1 MTLRLPAP
9 VLLALIGAVIVL
21 LLGLGVWQLQRN
33 DWKQGLVAE
42 RNARTDDAA
51 LTVEDARALDL
62 DQLDYRRLGD
72 AAAWDTDR
80 SFVLAN
86 RARFDTKGEELV
98 VPLLIA
104 PGGPAILVN
113 RGWYPDGQRAAAE
126 AALAARPAI
135 IEGLISV
142 HTRSAHQTAAGT
154 WTGIDPVAM
163 GATLPYDVLPWIV
176 IEGQR
181 TAWDATPD
189 GILPVQRYAAF
200 ANTTPHMEYALTWFG
215 LAAALIAVAGIRF
228 RPQRGT
234 PPRAGTR
241 PSAPPST
248 DE

>member
-51 LTVEDARALDL
+51 LSIEDARALDL

-104 PGGPAILVN
+104 PPSSSI
-113 RGWYPDGQRAAAE
+113 
-126 AALAARPAI
+126 
-135 IEGLISV
+135 
-142 HTRSAHQTAAGT
+142 AAGT
-154 WTGIDPVAM
+154 
-163 GATLPYDVLPWIV
+163 
-176 IEGQR
+176 R
-181 TAWDATPD
+181 TANVP
-189 GILPVQRYAAF
+189 PPKPRS
-200 ANTTPHMEYALTWFG
+200 P
-215 LAAALIAVAGIRF
+215 
-228 RPQRGT
+228 RG
-234 PPRAGTR
+234 R
-241 PSAPPST
+241 PSST
-248 DE
+248 A